1 MLEGVNLTLLIG
13 PGVPIPAPQDLIEAL
28 DAVQVT
34 SSTQNSGFQ
43 LAFKIGKTSSLQTL
57 IATGYFDP
65 ITTRVIILVT
75 LNGLPN
81 VIMDGV
87 VTRQELTPSNE
98 IGKSTFTVTGEDLSR
113 MMDLIEMP
121 FMRWPTPVIS
131 RVYAILARYAV
142 LGITPIGIPPIIPD
156 VPDPLEEVPSQVG
169 TDLQYLRKLASDA
182 GYVFFVDPGPLP
194 GQSIAYFGP
203 DFRVPA
209 PQSALNVDMDLA
221 TNVEGL
227 SFAFDGLA
235 KKIIVVTIFD
245 PVTIPVPV
253 PVPNLDPLRPPM
265 GVRPPLPSKLDFAE
279 GMGALDVTDALNRT
293 IAIMF
298 GASDSITGT
307 GTLDVFRYGQ
317 MLRSRMMV
325 GVRGAGLAY
334 DGFYYVNSVT
344 HNIKPGQYKQS
355 FSISRDGLVANT
367 PGVLP

>member
-13 PGVPIPAPQDLIEAL
+13 PGVPMPAPQDLIEAL

-43 LAFKIGKTSSLQTL
+43 LTFKIGKT
-57 IATGYFDP
+57 
-65 ITTRVIILVT
+65 
-75 LNGLPN
+75 
-81 VIMDGV
+81 
-87 VTRQELTPSNE
+87 
-98 IGKSTFTVTGEDLSR
+98 
-113 MMDLIEMP
+113 
-121 FMRWPTPVIS
+121 
-131 RVYAILARYAV
+131 
-142 LGITPIGIPPIIPD
+142 D

-293 IAIMF
+293 IGIMF
-298 GASDSITGT
+298 GTSDSITGT

-367 PGVLP
+367 PGVVP